1 MTPRKAVACQ
11 NKTEDIK
18 LDFSLRRFL
27 GILSVFFESVF
38 GSEIDALCRSVVPN
52 GHAIGSSACS
62 QLLIRRCHSVCS
74 VG

>member
-11 NKTEDIK
+11 NKTENIK
-18 LDFSLRRFL
+18 PDFFAAPLLGVCFSKAFLARR
-27 GILSVFFESVF
+27 SM
-38 GSEIDALCRSVVPN
+38 RSV
-52 GHAIGSSACS
+52 GLSFLTGMQLEILRAR